1 MNQQNQT
8 KQVAERVPENAVES
22 KDDELQDNEL
32 EKVAAGG
39 SGGHYAKHKNHY

>member
-1 MNQQNQT
+1 MNQQDQT
-8 KQVAERVPENAVES
+8 KQPAEPTLDHEIEA
-22 KDDELQDNEL
+22 KDDELKDSEL